1 MPNFTDFLKAEAAR
15 AQEATRHD
23 SEVIEHALT
32 TFKWIVGVVGALVLA
47 GASAAGWMM
56 AAWNRTT
63 ITGIFQREIKAQVE
77 ARFREV
83 DSEIR
88 RTLTRVVGLTDEL
101 SKQQDTIAKLIT
113 MTTGVFPYVY
123 LKAKR
128 FQTGAGLFVP
138 PQSMSVA
145 KMSRHPCGCG
155 WKSPHECDMRLRGRG
170 GSILPERDQ
179 KPAGLGNGQ
188 LFPGSVRAA
197 VRLLLLSLVGLLSV
211 TTEAPRALTLSP
223 WPKRCSPTAWAE

>member
-88 RTLTRVVGLTDEL
+88 STLTRVVGLTDEL

-123 LKAKR
+123 LKDIYNKKMKNDSNQEFIFQNQNAFKR
-128 FQTGAGLFVP
+128 ELGFLIDNGFIENINLDLFEGGQNILDKLTITEAG
-138 PQSMSVA
+138 
-145 KMSRHPCGCG
+145 
-155 WKSPHECDMRLRGRG
+155 
-170 GSILPERDQ
+170 
-179 KPAGLGNGQ
+179 
-188 LFPGSVRAA
+188 
-197 VRLLLLSLVGLLSV
+197 RLLI
-211 TTEAPRALTLSP
+211 AL
-223 WPKRCSPTAWAE
+223 RENRTAATA